1 MVEIDTG
8 SQALLQARLAQV
20 KAYLSTYPIV
30 TREDV
35 VAEVYSE
42 LNAVLALGNNVSPL
56 YPIAPES
63 PAIAGDV
70 ETNLTILNQDAQGI
84 VQQLLNTENDGAA
97 LYNLF
102 ASTQN
107 STRQMIR

>member
-8 SQALLQARLAQV
+8 SQELLQARLAQGMA
-20 KAYLSTYPIV
+20 KLRAYPIV

-56 YPIAPES
+56 FPIARES

-70 ETNLTILNQDAQGI
+70 ETNLIILNQDAQGI
-84 VQQLLNTENDGAA
+84 VQQLVNTRSEEHTSE
-97 LYNLF
+97 LQSL
-102 ASTQN
+102 
-107 STRQMIR
+107 RHLV